1 MKSYKF
7 IVFLS
12 LLVFIFSQKSRFLNV
27 MIKYRTK
34 FLSERVLD
42 NYYPSDDTG
51 DTSPAEETTE
61 NAEILMPKS
70 KDSGLSGGA
79 IAAIVIVCCVVVIT
93 VIVAVIVAKTGAA
106 SGGSTASYQG
116 ANNISSFSNKV
127 GAETG
132 QGQQVFA

>member
-12 LLVFIFSQKSRFLNV
+12 LLVFIFSQKSRFLNA
-27 MIKYRTK
+27 MIKYKTK
-34 FLSERVLD
+34 FFSERVLD
-42 NYYPSDDTG
+42 DYTSSSSDEVPST
-51 DTSPAEETTE
+51 TNEET
-61 NAEILMPKS
+61 AEILMPKS

-79 IAAIVIVCCVVVIT
+79 IAAIVIVCCVVVIA

-106 SGGSTASYQG
+106 SGGSAASYQG

>member
-1 MKSYKF
+1 
-7 IVFLS
+7 
-12 LLVFIFSQKSRFLNV
+12 

-42 NYYPSDDTG
+42 NSYPTDTG
-51 DTSPAEETTE
+51 TSDTQEEETTE
-61 NAEILMPKS
+61 NVQISMPKS